1 MATAIRDA
9 TLFACEPNEVA
20 KRVQDAFRTAGCPV
34 LIKSGAR
41 KGTACGGGVTFNAIS
56 SRCTCTR
63 IPSHSA
69 RADVEPFGA
78 FIRSVIEAIPEEDM
92 DEIRAAEEE
101 ELEGRRIADEAAKHH
116 TADERAKRLAD
127 AECAALGIEAGAF
140 HVRPEGIAPEGRS
153 WSFHLGEWVTPS
165 ANLELFNIGVNTAAR
180 HCRRI
185 QGECVTADFPEDLI
199 REYGSAKLWCVDSLR
214 DVSAHASRDG
224 GVLMTFS
231 HSKVFDLHDLS
242 KRLNM
247 FAEYADD
254 VDDDDEYYQ
263 IAPVQPKL
271 RQFHRTS
278 GTMKHV
284 IAPGL
289 RGMTPLRTTASQG
302 DVLPPADDAQGA
314 ARDDTLA
321 YAERADD
328 YKAEAN
334 DSVAVEA
341 GLRGDA
347 AEVQGNAESAE
358 AQGDVEPVEVQG
370 DVEADEVQGDAEV
383 TAEVHGDA
391 EPTVEVHGDGERAAE
406 VQGVAEP
413 TVDAQG
419 DKESVEAQD
428 DVESVEA
435 QGDAE
440 PIAEV
445 QGDAEPT
452 VEVQGDAE
460 PQVEVHG
467 DAERAAEVQGVAE
480 PTVDAEGDEESVE
493 AQDDAEPIAEVQGD
507 AEPTVEVHG
516 DAEPAA
522 EVQGDAEA
530 QVNVEP
536 AEAQGDAE
544 SAEAKGDA
552 EPAEAQGD
560 AALSTAPIIVEMTEV
575 KTPQAADAEA
585 STEAG
590 SS

>member
-1 MATAIRDA
+1 MAAAIRDA

-20 KRVQDAFRTAGCPV
+20 RRVQEAFRTTGCPV

-56 SRCTCTR
+56 SGCTCVK

-78 FIRSVIEAIPEEDM
+78 FIWSVIEAIPEEDM

-101 ELEGRRIADEAAKHH
+101 ELEGRRIANEAAKRMA
-116 TADERAKRLAD
+116 ADERAKRLAD
-127 AECAALGIEAGAF
+127 AECAALGIETGAF

-165 ANLELFNIGVNTAAR
+165 ANLELFNIEVNTAAR

-214 DVSAHASRDG
+214 DVSAHASILFDHSANE
-224 GVLMTFS
+224 LI

-254 VDDDDEYYQ
+254 VDDEDDYYQ

-271 RQFHRTS
+271 RRQFHRTP
-278 GTMKHV
+278 GAMKHV
-284 IAPGL
+284 IA
-289 RGMTPLRTTASQG
+289 PLRTTASQG

-321 YAERADD
+321 YAERVDD
-328 YKAEAN
+328 YKAEAT

-341 GLRGDA
+341 GLQGDA
-347 AEVQGNAESAE
+347 AEVQGDVEPAE
-358 AQGDVEPVEVQG
+358 AQGDVEP
-370 DVEADEVQGDAEV
+370 DEVQGDA
-383 TAEVHGDA
+383 A
-391 EPTVEVHGDGERAAE
+391 PTVEVHGDAKPAAEVQGIAEPAAE

-413 TVDAQG
+413 TV
-419 DKESVEAQD
+419 EVHS

-445 QGDAEPT
+445 QGDAEPA
-452 VEVQGDAE
+452 VDAQGDAK
-460 PQVEVHG
+460 
-467 DAERAAEVQGVAE
+467 
-480 PTVDAEGDEESVE
+480 SVE
-493 AQDDAEPIAEVQGD
+493 AQDDVEPVEAQGDAEPIAEVQGD
-507 AEPTVEVHG
+507 AEPAETQRDAEPTVEV
-516 DAEPAA
+516 
-522 EVQGDAEA
+522 QCRKRCRIK
-530 QVNVEP
+530 
-536 AEAQGDAE
+536 
-544 SAEAKGDA
+544 S
-552 EPAEAQGD
+552 
-560 AALSTAPIIVEMTEV
+560 
-575 KTPQAADAEA
+575 ADASLQVAIA
-585 STEAG
+585 SDLA